1 MNLPLQFFA
10 SPSKRLRDKPYKSL
24 LSWLK
29 SSSKVLFMTFF
40 SIRLVNLEE
49 LYEKKIGDI
58 LDKRL
63 SINLPVAEKNASVD
77 EILSILTARDHIW
90 IVESKENKKL
100 CGVITESDVLRFLV
114 PNKLPKYIFSSR
126 YGASI
131 YYGTIK
137 KAEDMM
143 QKHIIKASPDE
154 KIGKALSRMVNSG
167 LRRLP
172 VVENNKL
179 IGEITLHCIIQI
191 LLGKR

>member
-1 MNLPLQFFA
+1 
-10 SPSKRLRDKPYKSL
+10 
-24 LSWLK
+24 
-29 SSSKVLFMTFF
+29 MTFF
-40 SIRLVNLEE
+40 STCLVNLEE

-58 LDKRL
+58 LDRRL
-63 SINLPVAEKNASVD
+63 SINLPIAEKNAGVD

-100 CGVITESDVLRFLV
+100 CGIITESDVLRFLV
-114 PNKLPKYIFSSR
+114 PSKLPKYIFSSR

-143 QKHIIKASPDE
+143 QRHIIKTSPDE
-154 KIGKALSRMVNSG
+154 KVGKALSRMVNSG

>member
-1 MNLPLQFFA
+1 
-10 SPSKRLRDKPYKSL
+10 
-24 LSWLK
+24 
-29 SSSKVLFMTFF
+29 MTFF

-143 QKHIIKASPDE
+143 QKHIIKTSPDE